1 MIKKMKKV
9 LLLIINLLLV
19 VCSISQLT
27 PNPNNTFPCINSVST
42 SPLNPTNNNLPP
54 VNPNFYLNSTQ
65 WYGFDQGGYLI
76 ELPTNNM
83 VNLIDAFGNPVTMTS
98 PFSDQQG
105 SYYNYIY
112 GSEAPVWENGW
123 ELLSVN
129 LGFFANGTTY
139 TSQNITSGFSDL
151 PYLILYNRYK
161 GIIRVFAN
169 SGDGVAETSNGWNAI
184 KVNLEYENIPNYFP
198 TGMFRLNDGFDKALN
213 EQTSAINLVS
223 FAEHPNAYR
232 KWFSCDFQIAYDPC
246 VCYFPSKLKLSF
258 NFIRNSTLELHGRAI
273 EFEEDLIN
281 GAFANEKDYLSN
293 FKYDGTGAD
302 GGMIMYKTID
312 QLVNDY
318 LIKMDAYKTELENT
332 GIHNDK
338 VERNLAIINMFKDAV
353 LGGLGGAID
362 TFVGTPLFDKFE
374 EFAGELINKDS
385 LDLSGLA
392 DEAKKELSSQVNTF
406 IGDKFKK
413 QPTPNKPNSPTAT
426 FTEMHFKGQLT
437 FDPETSGPTFYTPGT
452 FGNGPL
458 VGGPNGTPIN
468 GTVTS
473 PHQYPIYNEAMGVF
487 ALLES
492 PKLDVAE
499 LLYVTSQYD
508 YQIVQQVTN
517 TCQGYSSPTGIVHST
532 KINDKT
538 TQSLQF
544 KLSEPLKFVFNPALD
559 IKSKD
564 IKVAIIAR
572 VKRNELL
579 FPELDQTYSGYGT
592 TEYDSIRTFMNPQFS
607 GNVKSFEVNS
617 MQDMLPHASLMDSM
631 SFQTPFIPIDAFM
644 NVTGGIAFDHNI
656 YYKLF
661 TDMYAYSTNSQV
673 FNCEGLNRFGTQN
686 LPQFAN
692 TNRPYT
698 INELIEKFELEIE
711 FELKVL
717 VDVVFNT
724 INTENEFNSISQIL
738 TYKIEDTNIEVVANF
753 FDNNLGSQPLNILPE
768 NLVFTDTDFNGSIIP
783 GCELTGRFSNLY
795 YCKCWNN
802 IRIDGDIDV
811 ASGYTVYFQAGNEIY
826 VTNNSEI
833 NPEAQMY
840 ISPVLNYSIPMPEA
854 TPSYVGNFCKGLNPN
869 GQNYQANFS
878 KNQLTDITIEENSEL
893 DKPFTALNFNL
904 YPNPTKDAATVSYN
918 VTEFAEVTIQVT
930 DLMGRIVL
938 EPQQPTMQDMG
949 NYEVQMNTSSLSK
962 GIYLC
967 SVKVGNQIKTK
978 RLIIQ

>member
-1 MIKKMKKV
+1 MKKV
-9 LLLIINLLLV
+9 LLLIVIFSV
-19 VCSISQLT
+19 VVKGISQLT
-27 PNPNNTFPCINSVST
+27 PNPNNTFPCINNVST

-65 WYGFDQGGYLI
+65 WYGFDQGGLLI
-76 ELPTNNM
+76 QLPTNNM
-83 VNLIDAFGNPVTMTS
+83 VNLIDAFGNPETMVN
-98 PFSDQQG
+98 PYSDQQMG
-105 SYYNYIY
+105 YYEYIF
-112 GSEAPVWENGW
+112 GSETPVFENGW

-129 LGFFANGTTY
+129 LGFFANGTTFA
-139 TSQNITSGFSDL
+139 SQNFTSEFSDL

-169 SGDGVAETSNGWNAI
+169 SGDGVAETANGWNA
-184 KVNLEYENIPNYFP
+184 VQVELQYSDENNYLK
-198 TGMFRLNDGFDKALN
+198 TGLFRLSDGFDKALDQ
-213 EQTSAINLVS
+213 QTTAVNLVS

-246 VCYFPSKLKLSF
+246 VCYYPSKLRLSF
-258 NFIRNSTLELHGRAI
+258 DFIRSSTLKLQGRAI
-273 EFEEDLIN
+273 AVESDLIN
-281 GAFANEKDYLSN
+281 GSFVNEKDYLSN

-318 LIKMDAYKTELENT
+318 LNKMDAYKTELEAS
-332 GIHNDK
+332 GIHNEK

-374 EFAGELINKDS
+374 EFAGDLINKDS

-392 DEAKKELSSQVNTF
+392 EEAKRELTSQVNTF

-426 FTEMHFKGQLT
+426 FTEMYFEGALNTNFQVG
-437 FDPETSGPTFYTPGT
+437 GPTFYTPGT

-458 VGGPNGTPIN
+458 IGGTNGTPIN

-492 PKLDVAE
+492 PKLNVAE

-508 YQIVQQVTN
+508 FDIVQQVTN

-532 KINDKT
+532 KINDIT

-564 IKVAIIAR
+564 IKVAIVAR
-572 VKRNELL
+572 VKRNEVL

-592 TEYDSIRTFMNPQFS
+592 AEYDSIRTFMNPQFS

-617 MQDMLPHASLMDSM
+617 MQDMLPNASILDSM

-692 TNRPYT
+692 ANRPYT

-717 VDVVFNT
+717 VDVVFN
-724 INTENEFNSISQIL
+724 SISQIL
-738 TYKIEDTNIEVVANF
+738 TYKIEDTNIDVVSNF
-753 FDNNLGSQPLNILPE
+753 FDNNLGSQSLNVLPE
-768 NLVFTDTDFNGSIIP
+768 NLVFTDTYFDGNQIS
-783 GCELTGRFSNLY
+783 GCELTGSLNDTY

-802 IRIDGDIDV
+802 IKIDGDIDV
-811 ASGYTVYFQAGNEIY
+811 ASGYRVYFQAGNEIY

-840 ISPVLNYSIPMPEA
+840 ITPVLNYSIPMPEA
-854 TPSYVGNFCKGLNPN
+854 TPSYVGNFCKGLNST

-878 KNQLTDITIEENSEL
+878 KNQTPDISSEEGPEEE
-893 DKPFTALNFNL
+893 KPFTVLNFNL

-930 DLMGRIVL
+930 DLMGRIVI
-938 EPQQPTMQDMG
+938 EPQMPTMQDMG